1 MTEVLW
7 IKLLEYFSVV
17 EIPNPEN
24 YPESFKYYLR
34 VYKMHKANLPL
45 SKNEA

>member
-1 MTEVLW
+1 MTEDIW
-7 IKLLEYFSVV
+7 KKLQEYFSGV

-45 SKNEA
+45 SENKT